1 MKYESM
7 TIRKAVQMMDE
18 RRLLLPHIQRPFV
31 WKQDRTHNQ
40 VKKFF
45 DSVLRRYPFSTF
57 LFWITGDDIQV
68 RRFVDDY
75 RDGMN
80 VKETYLKSSEY
91 RDKEKILVLDGQQRL
106 QTLYMALKGSYDGK
120 ELYFDILSGGKV
132 FQDGKDELRYNFE
145 YATRDEAREWNED
158 RTYWVLLKEIVM
170 SNDNVVVIQRK
181 IRNRMRGEIE
191 VDDEIE
197 GRVLENVSQVK
208 NMFNE
213 LPLIYYYPIDST
225 TGKFSAYNEV
235 LEIFIRTNSGGT
247 VLSKSDLMFSL
258 IKLNWGDAEEEF
270 EDLIN
275 SLNKNGAFY
284 FDKDF
289 ILKTALVVLEKG
301 ARYQVEKFKGSQGE
315 KNLASV
321 RDNWQRILKS
331 FKYLDDFL
339 AYARISSAHL
349 LPSYNALIPIIYF
362 AYVHNCKPDSAR
374 AKHNMQVWLYKT
386 LLNANFSGQSDTIID
401 GCVNAI
407 RNHSSIDYFPR
418 AELEAYIKS
427 RGRTADV
434 DFDTIDGNP
443 YIILNLVY
451 LFNNEIVNFQPQL
464 NGSVPEIDHIFPK
477 SKMLAAPYKYPYR
490 LVNNV
495 GNYMFLESSLNKSKT
510 NALPEEYF
518 PQVLGDRP
526 DFYERYLIP
535 KDHRLH
541 KPDNLKEFVDTRRE
555 MIFETIKKVL
565 VYQG

>member
-45 DSVLRRYPFSTF
+45 DSVLRGYPFSTF
-57 LFWITGDDIQV
+57 LFWITRDDIQV

-80 VKETYLKSSEY
+80 IKDTYLRSSEY
-91 RDKEKILVLDGQQRL
+91 EDREKTLVLDGQQRL
-106 QTLYMALKGSYDGK
+106 QTLYMAMKGSYNGR
-120 ELYFDILSGGKV
+120 ELYFNILSGRGV
-132 FQDGKDELRYNFE
+132 FQDGKDELRYDFE
-145 YATRDEAREWNED
+145 YLTRDEAREWNGD
-158 RTYWVLLKEIVM
+158 GAYWVPLKEIVM
-170 SNDNVVVIQRK
+170 SDENAVAIQRK
-181 IRNRMRGEIE
+181 LLNRMRAERE
-191 VDDEIE
+191 VDTEVE
-197 GRVLENVSQVK
+197 EQVLENVSQVK
-208 NMFNE
+208 NIFNE

-225 TGKFSAYNEV
+225 TGKFTDYNEV

-247 VLSKSDLMFSL
+247 ILSKSDLMFSL
-258 IKLNWGDAEEEF
+258 IKLNWGAAEEEF

-275 SLNKNGAFY
+275 TLNKNGAFY

-301 ARYQVEKFKGSQGE
+301 ARYQVEKFKGLEGE
-315 KNLASV
+315 KNLAAV

-331 FKYLDDFL
+331 FRFLADFL
-339 AYARISSAHL
+339 PYARITSDDL

-362 AYVHNCKPDSAR
+362 AYVHNCRPNSAR
-374 AKHNMQVWLYKT
+374 VKHNMQVWLYKT

-407 RNHSSIDYFPR
+407 RNHSSIDYFPYG
-418 AELEAYIKS
+418 ELEAYIKS

-434 DFDTIDGNP
+434 GFDIIDGNA
-443 YIILNLVY
+443 YIVLNLVY
-451 LFNNEIVNFQPQL
+451 LFNNEILNFQPQL
-464 NGSVPEIDHIFPK
+464 NGNVPEIDHIFPR
-477 SKMLAAPYKYPYR
+477 SKMLSAPYKYPYR
-490 LVNNV
+490 LVNNI

-518 PQVLGDRP
+518 PQVVRDRP

-535 KDHRLH
+535 KDRRLH
-541 KPDNLKEFVDTRRE
+541 KPDNFEEFVDARRD

>member
-18 RRLLLPHIQRPFV
+18 RKLLLPHIQRPFV

-45 DSVLRRYPFSTF
+45 DSVLRGYPFSTF
-57 LFWITGDDIQV
+57 LFWVTRDDIQV

-80 VKETYLKSSEY
+80 VKETYLKSSEL
-91 RDKEKILVLDGQQRL
+91 RDREKTLVLDGQQRL
-106 QTLYMALKGSYDGK
+106 QTLYMALKGTYNGK
-120 ELYFDILSGGKV
+120 ELYFNILSGKGV
-132 FQDGKDELRYNFE
+132 FQDGKDELRYDFE
-145 YATRDEAREWNED
+145 YATRDEARKWNGGGA
-158 RTYWVLLKEIVM
+158 YWVPLKEIVM
-170 SNDNVVVIQRK
+170 SDENAVAIQRK
-181 IRNRMRGEIE
+181 ILTRMREEIE
-191 VDDEIE
+191 VDSEIE
-197 GRVLENVSQVK
+197 EQVLENVSQVK
-208 NMFNE
+208 NIFNE

-225 TGKFSAYNEV
+225 TGKFTDYNEV

-247 VLSKSDLMFSL
+247 ILSKSDLMFSL

-275 SLNKNGAFY
+275 TLNKNGAFY

-301 ARYQVEKFKGSQGE
+301 ARYQVEKFKGPEGE
-315 KNLASV
+315 RNLAAV

-331 FKYLDDFL
+331 FKYLADFL
-339 AYARISSAHL
+339 AYARITSDDL

-362 AYVHNCKPDSAR
+362 AYIHNCRPNSAR
-374 AKHNMQVWLYKT
+374 IKHNMQVWLYKT
-386 LLNANFSGQSDTIID
+386 LLNANFSGQADTIID
-401 GCVNAI
+401 GCVNVI
-407 RNHSSIDYFPR
+407 RNYSSVDYFPHS
-418 AELEAYIKS
+418 ELEAFIKN
-427 RGRTADV
+427 RGRTTDV
-434 DFDTIDGNP
+434 DADIIDGNS

-464 NGSVPEIDHIFPK
+464 NGNVPEIDHIFPK
-477 SKMLAAPYKYPYR
+477 SKMLLAPYKYPHR
-490 LVNNV
+490 LVNNI

-518 PQVLGDRP
+518 PQILRDKP
-526 DFYERYLIP
+526 DFFERYLIP
-535 KDHRLH
+535 KDRQLH
-541 KPDNLKEFVDTRRE
+541 KPDHFEEFVDARRE
-555 MIFETIKKVL
+555 MIFDTIKKVL
-565 VYQG
+565 VYQE

>member
-170 SNDNVVVIQRK
+170 SNDNAVVIQRK
-181 IRNRMRGEIE
+181 ILNRMRGEIE